1 MVETDAQA
9 EDLIRSL
16 TDAGFMVE
24 TVIEQENAERLSTV
38 RLISRG
44 DSEMF
49 VDLLFASS
57 GIESEVVASAEDI
70 EIFPNLIVP
79 VATISS
85 LIALKVLSGDNQ
97 RRLQDII
104 DIQHLLVEASQRDID
119 EARDLLD
126 LITDRGFDRN
136 KKLQADL
143 DRYIDQFKT

>member
-1 MVETDAQA
+1 
-9 EDLIRSL
+9 
-16 TDAGFMVE
+16 MVE

-38 RLISRG
+38 RLISSG

-136 KKLQADL
+136 KNLQADL

>member
-1 MVETDAQA
+1 
-9 EDLIRSL
+9 
-16 TDAGFMVE
+16 MVE

-136 KKLQADL
+136 KNLQADL

>member
-1 MVETDAQA
+1 
-9 EDLIRSL
+9 
-16 TDAGFMVE
+16 
-24 TVIEQENAERLSTV
+24 
-38 RLISRG
+38 
-44 DSEMF
+44 MF

-136 KKLQADL
+136 KNLQADL

>member
-1 MVETDAQA
+1 
-9 EDLIRSL
+9 
-16 TDAGFMVE
+16 MVE